1 MSEEILKAIKNK
13 KTAFY
18 NWKTNGRIKDIHD
31 PFLLEKKITTY
42 ELRKNCRKEMAQK
55 RIQEKQTI
63 TEARTSDKTLFY
75 RIIRHQRGKL
85 TRFIDELYVG
95 SQTHNTEDQILEGWK
110 SHFEQLAERSISENY
125 DKDYLHLAEAEYQ
138 TIIQLCKERVVHVP
152 VTKQEVKKAI
162 NSLNRNKATDFYG
175 MTAENIVYGGDNL
188 VILIDNIFVSFGG
201 ILFQQVVGI
210 PMGTNCA
217 PLLAEL
223 FLYSYESEFLQKLVK
238 DKKIHEA
245 RAFNFTY
252 RYIDDVLST
261 NNSRFAEF
269 LPLIY
274 PPELEVKETTDTA
287 SSASFLDLYLEFD
300 DSGQIS
306 TKIYDKRDDFNFMI
320 IIFPNMCSNIPASPA
335 YGVYISQLI
344 RYARARSNYSDFLK
358 RHLHL
363 RNRLLD
369 QGYKKIRLIR
379 SLKKFIFRYQDL
391 VEIYSVSAEKIIND
405 GFSYS
410 ENV

>member
-1 MSEEILKAIKNK
+1 M
-13 KTAFY
+13 
-18 NWKTNGRIKDIHD
+18 
-31 PFLLEKKITTY
+31 LL
-42 ELRKNCRKEMAQK
+42 RG
-55 RIQEKQTI
+55 
-63 TEARTSDKTLFY
+63 TSM
-75 RIIRHQRGKL
+75 
-85 TRFIDELYVG
+85 
-95 SQTHNTEDQILEGWK
+95 LE
-110 SHFEQLAERSISENY
+110 F
-125 DKDYLHLAEAEYQ
+125 
-138 TIIQLCKERVVHVP
+138 
-152 VTKQEVKKAI
+152 
-162 NSLNRNKATDFYG
+162 
-175 MTAENIVYGGDNL
+175 
-188 VILIDNIFVSFGG
+188 LIDNIFVSFRG

-217 PLLAEL
+217 PLLADL

-238 DKKIHEA
+238 DKKIHD
-245 RAFNFTY
+245 FTY
-252 RYIDDVLST
+252 RYIDDVLSI
-261 NNSRFAEF
+261 NNSRFAEC

-274 PPELEVKETTDTA
+274 LPELEVKETTDTT

-300 DSGQIS
+300 DSGKIS
-306 TKIYDKRDDFNFMI
+306 TNIYDKRDDFNFKI
-320 IIFPNMCSNIPASPA
+320 INFPNMCSNIPASPA

-344 RYARARSNYSDFLK
+344 RYARASSNYSDFLK